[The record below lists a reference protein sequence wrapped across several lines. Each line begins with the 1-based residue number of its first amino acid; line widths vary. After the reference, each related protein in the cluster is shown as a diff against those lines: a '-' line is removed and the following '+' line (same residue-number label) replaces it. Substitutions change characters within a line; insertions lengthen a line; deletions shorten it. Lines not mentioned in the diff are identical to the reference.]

1 MTSYPTIRNRRAAIR
16 RSNRRSFWRS
26 EANQMM
32 VILPIVA
39 LVALPLGCYLASL
52 LMQAGF

>member
-1 MTSYPTIRNRRAAIR
+1 MTTSRTIRNRHIKIR

-39 LVALPLGCYLASL
+39 AVAIPLGCYLASL
-52 LMQAGF
+52 LMQTGF